1 MYMRINLRKLRKAV
15 SESFKSYKIKKII
28 IIKTHTKKIAL
39 ILSILALIWHSFYL
53 LPTSTNLVTA
63 VQVRADTVSVPFDL
77 FLRVGA
83 LCLMRITVLAG

>member
-1 MYMRINLRKLRKAV
+1 MYVWINLRKLQKLQN
-15 SESFKSYKIKKII
+15 KKK
-28 IIKTHTKKIAL
+28 IKTHTKNLAL
-39 ILSILALIWHSFYL
+39 ILSILASIWHSFYL

-63 VQVRADTVSVPFDL
+63 VQVRADTVSIPFDL